1 MLFNWFPVNKPHRIN
16 NTNTVKHGKINN
28 KMICWQSKNKW
39 MNPKKKKNTPMV
51 SINPQENSLLEL
63 KLYNWNKALFLI
75 KISSR
80 SHSCDPT
87 LLQSVLDSSNMDLRL
102 WLQRPP

>member
-16 NTNTVKHGKINN
+16 NTNKVKHCKINN
-28 KMICWQSKNKW
+28 KMICWRS
-39 MNPKKKKNTPMV
+39 KKKKNTPMV
-51 SINPQENSLLEL
+51 SINPKENSLLEL

-75 KISSR
+75 AISSR

-87 LLQSVLDSSNMDLRL
+87 LLQSLLDSSNMDLRL

>member
-1 MLFNWFPVNKPHRIN
+1 MDE
-16 NTNTVKHGKINN
+16 
-28 KMICWQSKNKW
+28 S
-39 MNPKKKKNTPMV
+39 KKKKNTPMV
-51 SINPQENSLLEL
+51 SINPQENLLLEL